1 MEFIKPIA
9 ITDAILTGSNVQE
22 NDYAEWVAR
31 NILFAAL
38 SQTTRDWFGMAAA
51 PNGNVYACVLGGGI
65 YMQTAGSGAFVALGQ
80 TTRDWFG
87 MCAAPNGNV
96 YACVYNGDIYM
107 QTGGSGAFVA
117 LNQTARAWYGMCA
130 APNGNVYASVNNG
143 DIYMQTGGSG
153 AFFALGQTIRD
164 WRGMCVAPNGNVYAC
179 VASGDIYMQTGGSGA
194 FVALSQ
200 TVRNWFG
207 MAAAPN
213 GNVYANV
220 YNGDIYMQTG
230 GSGAFVA
237 LGQSARYWYGMC
249 AAPNGNVY
257 ACVWGGDIYKQSSA
271 GLYFTDDYVIVTTP
285 NIHNIYQSLTDNN
298 ANNYPVNDNVNW
310 LKIGSTNRWKTFN
323 AIIGS
328 QTEQATKIEYILT
341 PSEAIDSVA
350 LLNIDSDT
358 VEITEI
364 DTTEALLNET
374 AWTGATGT
382 TQSTGWNKVGTPSDY
397 TIDGGMIRITADAA
411 SEGQSKTVAVT
422 PGVEYQL
429 LGLYKNNLGDTAQ
442 YGIYDNTHS
451 SNILATTDLPSS
463 TTNASFSHVFTAPA
477 GCTSIE
483 IKQMAKANT
492 DVVWFDSFILAP
504 TKYSETVTTGPSKID
519 VVKLDIPEISTGI
532 LTVVINKTPN
542 GNVYACVWGGDI
554 YMQTGGSGAFV
565 ALGQSARNWV
575 GMCAAPNGNVYACV
589 YNGDIYMQTGGSGAF
604 VALNQSARDWRGM
617 CAAPNGNVY
626 ACVASGDIYMQTGG
640 SGAFVAL

>member
-1 MEFIKPIA
+1 
-9 ITDAILTGSNVQE
+9 
-22 NDYAEWVAR
+22 
-31 NILFAAL
+31 
-38 SQTTRDWFGMAAA
+38 
-51 PNGNVYACVLGGGI
+51 
-65 YMQTAGSGAFVALGQ
+65 
-80 TTRDWFG
+80 
-87 MCAAPNGNV
+87 
-96 YACVYNGDIYM
+96 M

-117 LNQTARAWYGMCA
+117 LNQTARAWRGMCAAPNGNVYACVSNGDIYMQMGGSGAFVALGQSVRSWYGMCA
-130 APNGNVYASVNNG
+130 APNGNVYASV
-143 DIYMQTGGSG
+143 DY
-153 AFFALGQTIRD
+153 
-164 WRGMCVAPNGNVYAC
+164 
-179 VASGDIYMQTGGSGA
+179 
-194 FVALSQ
+194 
-200 TVRNWFG
+200 
-207 MAAAPN
+207 
-213 GNVYANV
+213 
-220 YNGDIYMQTG
+220 
-230 GSGAFVA
+230 
-237 LGQSARYWYGMC
+237 
-249 AAPNGNVY
+249 
-257 ACVWGGDIYKQSSA
+257 GDIYKQSSA

-532 LTVVINKTPN
+532 LTVVINKSAAAIGELIIGKSTYI
-542 GNVYACVWGGDI
+542 GDLQYAPSFGIKDWSTITTDVWGNRIIVPRAFSKWLKCPVCVLSTNMDEINRLMSLYRGVNLLWIANPDYSAMIVYGI
-554 YMQTGGSGAFV
+554 YTDYSQTWQHLDFTICNLEIEG
-565 ALGQSARNWV
+565 L
-575 GMCAAPNGNVYACV
+575 
-589 YNGDIYMQTGGSGAF
+589 T
-604 VALNQSARDWRGM
+604 
-617 CAAPNGNVY
+617 
-626 ACVASGDIYMQTGG
+626 
-640 SGAFVAL
+640 